1 MRALMVARSPLVAVA
16 WVGAVLA
23 LLAGLLGVVP
33 LTDAPPAGA
42 QGSGAAARSP
52 GALDSSFGFPAGLV
66 FPRFTDDSEQQS
78 GRAVAVADDGKI
90 VVAGSQDTLDE
101 DFASGGGSLED
112 RQILVARYHRS
123 GLLDTSFGRGGLAR
137 LDLTPTARTGSD
149 DLTADS
155 IDAALA
161 VDVQSDGKV
170 VVAGESYRLFK
181 NADDVILTQTV
192 AFVARFTAAGALDTT
207 FGTVVSGSTR
217 TGWFEVA
224 PSSVHSG
231 AHAAFYAVEVL
242 ADGKILAAGIL
253 SPSALIVR
261 LTSSGALDTTFS
273 DDGMDAND
281 VFSAFSGQEDYFFD
295 LDVQS
300 DGKIVAGGRGHRD
313 ISQGIG
319 SVVAGLEAGLVRFTA
334 DGTRDTTFGELSDP
348 ADPSSARTGSV
359 GVGELWGGGALG
371 TRDNDISGLEVLAD
385 GRIVVVGAA
394 GTTRKPLT
402 SGKPFPPTDARVAL
416 ARFNENGTLDT
427 SFATN
432 GGARFELDLVVD
444 RKPARREVPTSL
456 AVDSNGSLF
465 VSVTAHAR
473 EDTQAVGIDPYVVKF
488 TPDGALDTNFRTA
501 GSAWDVAGSVWATV
515 TRGNN
520 QSGGASTELVLD
532 SDGRVLV
539 VGETNLPSKSAE
551 IFLARILPDGR
562 FDTE

>member
-1 MRALMVARSPLVAVA
+1 MRALMVARSPLVVVA

-66 FPRFTDDSEQQS
+66 FPRFTDGSDQQS

-101 DFASGGGSLED
+101 DAASGGSLED

-137 LDLTPTARTGSD
+137 LDLTPTARAGSD

-181 NADDVILTQTV
+181 NADDVILAQTV
-192 AFVARFTAAGALDTT
+192 AFVARFTATGALDTT

-217 TGWFEVA
+217 KGWFEVA
-224 PSSVHSG
+224 PSGGVNVDE
-231 AHAAFYAVEVL
+231 HAAFYALEVL
-242 ADGKILAAGIL
+242 ADGKILAAGSRSFL
-253 SPSALIVR
+253 PLIVR
-261 LTSSGALDTTFS
+261 LTSSGGLDTTFS
-273 DDGMDAND
+273 DDGMTTQSF
-281 VFSAFSGQEDYFFD
+281 FSAVGVGDEHIFA

-300 DGKIVAGGRGHRD
+300 DGKIVAGGQGFRELET
-313 ISQGIG
+313 GIG
-319 SVVAGLEAGLVRFTA
+319 SFAAFPASGLMRLTA

-348 ADPSSARTGSV
+348 SDPASARTGSV

-371 TRDNDISGLEVLAD
+371 TRDNDIRGLEVLAD
-385 GRIVVVGAA
+385 GKIVVVGAA
-394 GTTRKPLT
+394 GTNRKSLT

-427 SFATN
+427 SFATI
-432 GGARFELDLVVD
+432 GGARFELDLVAD

-465 VSVTAHAR
+465 VSVTTHAG

-515 TRGNN
+515 
-520 QSGGASTELVLD
+520 
-532 SDGRVLV
+532 
-539 VGETNLPSKSAE
+539 
-551 IFLARILPDGR
+551 
-562 FDTE
+562 